1 MKRKY
6 IEQFYFDLNSI
17 HEEDYK
23 RVNLSKESE
32 KSILEKISK
41 LIFFT
46 MVDEHGD
53 SIVNDLSNVIKK
65 HSKTLQSEIINLLK
79 NSYNYKDSLEPVEFI
94 FREYCLI
101 PLINESRKEV
111 RSDFI
116 ISIFETY
123 GCDFSYHSQDLNK
136 FFNFIRIYLKDE
148 KDHLV
153 IQKIFN
159 LSKSYLDNKNE
170 YVQIE
175 TLRFQAK
182 LAKSFPFLKEQILE
196 IMKPYFDDD
205 RVSFVKQ
212 AFLCLYKFSKEFDKE
227 MIDLINSYQS
237 HSKLHVQKIAS
248 ETLIEIKKVKEK
260 RKLDEE
266 DAIEVK
272 KVKEQ
277 RRLDEQDLESL
288 IKRLI

>member
-46 MVDEHGD
+46 IVDEHGS
-53 SIVNDLSNVIKK
+53 SIVNDLADVIRK
-65 HSKTLQSEIINLLK
+65 HSKNLRSEIINLLK
-79 NSYNYKDSLEPVEFI
+79 NSYNYKDSLEEVEFI
-94 FREYCLI
+94 CREYCLI
-101 PLINESRKEV
+101 PLINECPEKT

-116 ISIFETY
+116 ISIFETF

-148 KDHLV
+148 KDHLI

-170 YVQIE
+170 YIQIE
-175 TLRFQAK
+175 TLRFQSK
-182 LAKSFPFLKEQILE
+182 LVKSFPFLKEQILE

-212 AFLCLYKFSKEFDKE
+212 AFLCLYKLSKEFDKE

-248 ETLIEIKKVKEK
+248 ETLMEIKKVKER

-266 DAIEVK
+266 DAEYADMVG
-272 KVKEQ
+272 EM
-277 RRLDEQDLESL
+277 RRLGRELEIL
-288 IKRLI
+288 NLKK